1 MVINLI
7 AHPGAQV
14 RVPVR
19 GRVEQEQRP
28 LQILAVCQPC
38 QPLGEDVAILVPH
51 RGTRG
56 QGPPV
61 GLKLAHALK
70 VVLQA
75 QGQVTGNFLLIA
87 EQQAQLAVAHR
98 GIVAI
103 AVGAG
108 IVIAQLDVADA
119 GPHRPAQA
127 GAEHRQRRKPGPTA
141 GRISPGRALPEA
153 VVAVER
159 DLVGAKVT
167 VQPGGPLVV
176 FERVRRAARQY
187 NRIAPGQP
195 PLPCVEERETA
206 AVDEAIRVKP
216 GGVDKVKIGPA
227 GKSRDLQRVRGRL
240 EVLHIAADKKRDPV
254 LGKQIVDEHQVAG
267 SPG

>member
-1 MVINLI
+1 M
-7 AHPGAQV
+7 
-14 RVPVR
+14 
-19 GRVEQEQRP
+19 
-28 LQILAVCQPC
+28 
-38 QPLGEDVAILVPH
+38 
-51 RGTRG
+51 
-56 QGPPV
+56 
-61 GLKLAHALK
+61 
-70 VVLQA
+70 QA

-87 EQQAQLAVAHR
+87 EQQAQLAVAYC

-103 AVGAG
+103 AVCAG

-176 FERVRRAARQY
+176 FERVRRAVRQY